1 MFTETEEVA
10 LWKPYLKSLKKWGS
24 EIFIPVGQ
32 SQFLPWCCTTVIPSL
47 FRGHQHI
54 LTRFCTHAASMDG
67 ESIST
72 LYQASMDVEDQKDL
86 FTLRKSIYTYII
98 CEKYKILLKI
108 VSEEDPTKSAYCLC
122 YASFIFLNIFLMCN
136 LHFPWWLNRLMQSDF
151 FLSYN
156 KYKWW
161 HSHWPHHT
169 VLQTK

>member
-1 MFTETEEVA
+1 
-10 LWKPYLKSLKKWGS
+10 
-24 EIFIPVGQ
+24 
-32 SQFLPWCCTTVIPSL
+32 
-47 FRGHQHI
+47 
-54 LTRFCTHAASMDG
+54 MDG

-136 LHFPWWLNRLMQSDF
+136 LHFP
-151 FLSYN
+151 
-156 KYKWW
+156 
-161 HSHWPHHT
+161 
-169 VLQTK
+169 

>member
-1 MFTETEEVA
+1 M
-10 LWKPYLKSLKKWGS
+10 
-24 EIFIPVGQ
+24 
-32 SQFLPWCCTTVIPSL
+32 
-47 FRGHQHI
+47 
-54 LTRFCTHAASMDG
+54 HAASMDG

-136 LHFPWWLNRLMQSDF
+136 LHFP
-151 FLSYN
+151 
-156 KYKWW
+156 
-161 HSHWPHHT
+161 
-169 VLQTK
+169 